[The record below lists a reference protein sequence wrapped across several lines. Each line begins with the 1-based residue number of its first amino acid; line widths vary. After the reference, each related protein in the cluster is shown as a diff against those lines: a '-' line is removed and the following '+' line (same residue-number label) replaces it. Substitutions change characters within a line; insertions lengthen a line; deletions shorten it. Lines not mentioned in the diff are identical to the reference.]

1 MGKTLFMGTKE
12 FFPVQYEEWG
22 VECSALPAR
31 SELYCVRPVNLNTSF
46 TESLA
51 SYIARLAE
59 RHCISTRD
67 LVVKKLLPFLG
78 RPYLSDLQSHDNI
91 TAFWKDTSTLN
102 GANKLT
108 SEWVRLTEG
117 LTLYPNLHLLTM
129 LSWANVISPKGLIRR
144 SNAWCSYCYEELKR
158 DKQDVYNPLIWSLEV
173 VSICPQ
179 HSTMLQS
186 QCPYDDC
193 GQSMPMLSPR
203 FRPGYCSHCGRW
215 LGCQYAS
222 EGISVS
228 THLQDENLLWQRWV
242 AASVGE
248 LIASAPNLKV
258 VTQKERF
265 AEAVA
270 TYLEEV
276 AGGNVSAAARKFR
289 VARRTVRDW
298 KKGVQIPQLASIL
311 QFCYLCNLSPLHLLT
326 EDISA
331 AEFSGANR
339 TPSGRPIGTAKKH
352 HRSFDS
358 QRLRHA
364 LEEVLQSDEYPPP
377 PMSKVA
383 KRLRY
388 DHSFLIKHFPDL
400 CSAISA
406 RFEEYR
412 TKRCEEKKRQAVCE
426 VRQTTQ
432 VIHAQG
438 VYPSQVRVRNSLAIP
453 GSMRMP
459 EALNAWHAT
468 LKELGWEK

>member
-1 MGKTLFMGTKE
+1 METKE
-12 FFPVQYEEWG
+12 FFHVQYEELD
-22 VECSALPAR
+22 VERSALPAR
-31 SELYCVRPVNLNTSF
+31 SELYCVRPANLNTSF

-59 RHCISTRD
+59 RHCLSTRD
-67 LVVKKLLPFLG
+67 LVVKKLLPLLG
-78 RPYLSDLQSHDNI
+78 RPYLSDLQSHDNVS
-91 TAFWKDTSTLN
+91 AFWKDTSTLN
-102 GANKLT
+102 GVNKLT
-108 SEWVRLTEG
+108 SEWVRITEG
-117 LTLYPNLHLLTM
+117 LTLFPNLHLLTM
-129 LSWANVISPKGLIRR
+129 LSWANAISPKGLVRR
-144 SNAWCSYCYEELKR
+144 SNAWCPYCYKEWGR

-179 HSTMLQS
+179 HSTTLQS

-193 GQSMPMLSPR
+193 RQSMPMLSPR

-215 LGCQYAS
+215 LGCQYAADV
-222 EGISVS
+222 ISVS
-228 THLQDENLLWQRWV
+228 TCLQDEDILWQQWV

-248 LIASAPNLKV
+248 LIASAPNLKLLP
-258 VTQKERF
+258 QKERF
-265 AEAVA
+265 SDAIA

-276 AGGNVSAAARKFR
+276 ADGNVSAVARKFR
-289 VARRTVRDW
+289 VARRTIRDW
-298 KKGVQIPQLASIL
+298 KKGAQIPQLASIL
-311 QFCYLCNLSPLHLLT
+311 QFCYLCNLSPLRLLT
-326 EDISA
+326 EGFPA
-331 AEFSGANR
+331 AEFSEANR
-339 TPSGRPIGTAKKH
+339 AHGGGHIETAKKH
-352 HRSFDS
+352 YRSFDAE
-358 QRLRHA
+358 RLRHA
-364 LEEVLQSDEYPPP
+364 MEEVLQSNEYPPP
-377 PMSKVA
+377 LMSKVA

-426 VRQTTQ
+426 VRQATLI
-432 VIHAQG
+432 VHAQG